1 MNRTDPEEFI
11 PQLTKLLAE
20 SGIALVFLPHLK
32 GTKLQGASM
41 MSGDRIVLA
50 MTLRGKDADRFWF
63 SLFHEISH
71 IINGDLFGDKARS
84 ERDMDISAANI
95 LIPPQ
100 AYAEFVS
107 ANDFSKES
115 VVEFAETIDL
125 QPGIVAGRLQND
137 EKIRHDQLN
146 DLKIRYEFDKTA

>member
-1 MNRTDPEEFI
+1 
-11 PQLTKLLAE
+11 
-20 SGIALVFLPHLK
+20 
-32 GTKLQGASM
+32 
-41 MSGDRIVLA
+41 
-50 MTLRGKDADRFWF
+50 
-63 SLFHEISH
+63 
-71 IINGDLFGDKARS
+71 
-84 ERDMDISAANI
+84 MDISAANI